1 MSADVEVDE
10 PAGVFAQTFLL
21 LPGGDAGSGG
31 GGGRVFDAGEASLGR
46 VAEAMLAGAAPGVG
60 EGAGGVGD
68 PVVAAVHDGV
78 PALFA
83 VVGSRTREALAF
95 CGGAGGRGL
104 RGGGGGG
111 DGGLCGFVAEAV
123 AVTLRCVEFYGGV
136 ACDLLSPSPGSAAS
150 RGGGEAPPV
159 VVDRD
164 ARAGP
169 VVLGAAAPRVH
180 SADGR
185 RLLREARAPR
195 QRAARRGGRA
205 ACGACYV
212 ELEIHHLAR
221 PPGGGAPGA
230 APARAPYLTDDGAG
244 GWARHCASRVVLVE
258 WPGLE
263 KLAVPRD
270 ALVLG
275 EGSHRHRT
283 LLAFQACLGDLAA
296 VPLPARAP
304 SRVQLTE
311 LLAEAWGGNATL
323 ACLACVG
330 AGDAP
335 PVKRPRSAG
344 AALGA
349 CRQFPWPGAR
359 RTSAASTP
367 RGATMRAVLE
377 AAARD
382 ARREAAKLRRAR
394 RGENAPGDS
403 DDDEAYGHALRER
416 LGALERALA
425 SSQETAATAREDSV
439 KVYKVL
445 ELFKAKYTALADH
458 KAKLAKDLIVA
469 EQAKLEVA
477 RALVDAKLRASDVD
491 EAKARDAFGCA
502 FGRESEVLAAKD
514 EAAELGV
521 RCEELQV
528 AEERARARGAEL
540 EGELRA
546 ARTAGERLRA
556 DGDALREARDAS
568 EGRRVLE
575 EAKNVELSGELLSL
589 VAQRDA
595 LRSRLDD
602 LERLGRKSTEARVE
616 AETASADYSSKNDEL
631 AKSLLETRF
640 EVGELQG
647 KYARAEAA
655 LEHARAGA
663 ERALLDRD
671 GLRRRDAETLRQRDA
686 ELAESRRLMDEGLA
700 ALRTMRDDE
709 GRAATK
715 ARGET
720 RRGAPVP
727 RPRVEAHARRR
738 RRAAGA
744 AAAAAGERL
753 AALEAAYRARLDGDL
768 ADALRGRSRAALE
781 AASPRSSA
789 TTRRRGALRGPR
801 GVLPRQE
808 PKAPDLYAS
817 IAFASAVAFVGELA
831 RCLLA
836 LAWYGARRLL
846 RGRDESER
854 RSVAVYCGFGLIP
867 GERRE
872 WSGASLAGGI
882 GGSEQCAIR
891 LSRALAARGEAVV
904 VYCACGAPRV
914 VDGVRYEPTA
924 SFDPWAAYASLVV
937 WRLPQFLLA
946 QRLAGSGGLALR
958 TQSVAYWIHDGAY
971 LELLRRGGAPFLAIV
986 RFAVRGAD
994 AVVFP
999 SEAMRAAQY
1008 AALFPT
1014 GGGDDVGRMATVVP
1028 HGVPRYFD
1036 GGENKREDGW
1046 LLWPVSVERG
1056 LDALLA
1062 ALPRLRA
1069 AVEGRGGDF
1078 KLVVCHHEDGYHAR
1092 GGSRRELPADV
1103 VFAGMLPPREL
1114 AALYRTCALF
1124 VFPSS
1129 VPEAFSLSSW
1139 ECALHGV
1146 VPVAYSLGALEALG
1160 AVGCPLARPGDLDGL
1175 VDAAAALLADSE
1187 RRCASL
1193 AYKAARL
1200 EAELDAYRDYMK
1212 KTVRRYQRSLKIGP
1226 SPAKA

>member
-60 EGAGGVGD
+60 EGAGGV
-68 PVVAAVHDGV
+68 
-78 PALFA
+78 
-83 VVGSRTREALAF
+83 
-95 CGGAGGRGL
+95 
-104 RGGGGGG
+104 
-111 DGGLCGFVAEAV
+111 
-123 AVTLRCVEFYGGV
+123 AVTLRCVEFYDDV
-136 ACDLLSPSPGSAAS
+136 ACDLLSPSPGEARR

-159 VVDRD
+159 V
-164 ARAGP
+164 
-169 VVLGAAAPRVH
+169 
-180 SADGR
+180 
-185 RLLREARAPR
+185 
-195 QRAARRGGRA
+195 
-205 ACGACYV
+205 AC
-212 ELEIHHLAR
+212 LDDLAR
-221 PPGGGAPGA
+221 PCLSRRGAPF
-230 APARAPYLTDDGAG
+230 
-244 GWARHCASRVVLVE
+244 HAS
-258 WPGLE
+258 
-263 KLAVPRD
+263 
-270 ALVLG
+270 
-275 EGSHRHRT
+275 
-283 LLAFQACLGDLAA
+283 
-296 VPLPARAP
+296 
-304 SRVQLTE
+304 QLTE

-335 PVKRPRSAG
+335 PVKKAALDAC

-349 CRQFPWPGAR
+349 CRQFPVAR
-359 RTSAASTP
+359 RATHVGGLDAA
-367 RGATMRAVLE
+367 RRTMRAVLE

-491 EAKARDAFGCA
+491 EAKARDAFG
-502 FGRESEVLAAKD
+502 SD
-514 EAAELGV
+514 
-521 RCEELQV
+521 
-528 AEERARARGAEL
+528 GA
-540 EGELRA
+540 
-546 ARTAGERLRA
+546 
-556 DGDALREARDAS
+556 REARDTS

-671 GLRRRDAETLRQRDA
+671 GLCRNQPLATARHAETLRQRDA

-720 RRGAPVP
+720 RAAERRCRDLELRLTLATTRGRRRGRGGRRAPR
-727 RPRVEAHARRR
+727 RPRGRLPRAARRRPR
-738 RRAAGA
+738 RRAAGRDARTALEADVAAFLGDDAASRAHYEALAASFRDKEAQLISDLEHSRAAEQRATLRLRRSVDACVALRDALRDHAPDAADAVGVGDLGALERGDLDDVDA
-744 AAAAAGERL
+744 AAAAAVAADRAQLLRRLEDARRRRAGSRRRRSASSSARSRRSARPLSLREDLAARRAAGDAAERARGGLGPARAARRDAVPRRRGRWRAEAAARATAKRGRDRAASDARL
-753 AALEAAYRARLDGDL
+753 AAAREGDGAALAKIEALQRRLVDDLERARRAAARRPRRGTRRRRPRPRTGARRRSARARGGARARRRRPTIRRAATRTGGASRPRATTPRLHRDLEAAALARDRDEDAAAADLDN
-768 ADALRGRSRAALE
+768 AAKL
-781 AASPRSSA
+781 
-789 TTRRRGALRGPR
+789 
-801 GVLPRQE
+801 
-808 PKAPDLYAS
+808 
-817 IAFASAVAFVGELA
+817 AVAEEAVGRL
-831 RCLLA
+831 
-836 LAWYGARRLL
+836 RRHL
-846 RGRDESER
+846 E
-854 RSVAVYCGFGLIP
+854 
-867 GERRE
+867 
-872 WSGASLAGGI
+872 
-882 GGSEQCAIR
+882 
-891 LSRALAARGEAVV
+891 ALAAG
-904 VYCACGAPRV
+904 P
-914 VDGVRYEPTA
+914 
-924 SFDPWAAYASLVV
+924 
-937 WRLPQFLLA
+937 
-946 QRLAGSGGLALR
+946 
-958 TQSVAYWIHDGAY
+958 
-971 LELLRRGGAPFLAIV
+971 
-986 RFAVRGAD
+986 
-994 AVVFP
+994 
-999 SEAMRAAQY
+999 
-1008 AALFPT
+1008 
-1014 GGGDDVGRMATVVP
+1014 
-1028 HGVPRYFD
+1028 
-1036 GGENKREDGW
+1036 
-1046 LLWPVSVERG
+1046 
-1056 LDALLA
+1056 
-1062 ALPRLRA
+1062 
-1069 AVEGRGGDF
+1069 
-1078 KLVVCHHEDGYHAR
+1078 
-1092 GGSRRELPADV
+1092 
-1103 VFAGMLPPREL
+1103 
-1114 AALYRTCALF
+1114 
-1124 VFPSS
+1124 
-1129 VPEAFSLSSW
+1129 
-1139 ECALHGV
+1139 
-1146 VPVAYSLGALEALG
+1146 
-1160 AVGCPLARPGDLDGL
+1160 
-1175 VDAAAALLADSE
+1175 DAAAALLADSE